1 MLESFGPLQFG
12 LVVLILITAYTFRG
26 VTGFGSGLIAIPLLV
41 LILPISIVIPT
52 MVLLDFIASVS
63 HSIKHREVAQWKA
76 IYPLLPFT
84 VIGVLIALFIFKT
97 VDTNLLVKSLGI
109 FILLFALYSLFSPT
123 PHRQG
128 GTLWAVP
135 AGILGG
141 MVGTLFGT
149 GGPFYVIYLQ
159 LRHLDKATFRATVA
173 TIFMIDGGWESF
185 QDLDPI
191 LPVDSFP
198 AWLLLSRPGLI
209 PVLPEPAGKAESER
223 AVYPQSYL
231 TLYRLRRNHARPAT
245 GAGDD
250 GMALRARLKEQDPL
264 LFQHFLDALAT

>member
-1 MLESFGPLQFG
+1 MLESIGSLQYG

-41 LILPISIVIPT
+41 LILPLSIVIPT
-52 MVLLDFIASVS
+52 MVLLDFVAAVS

-84 VIGVLIALFIFKT
+84 VVGVLIALYIFKT

-109 FILLFALYSLFSPT
+109 FILLFALYSLISPT

-128 GTLWAVP
+128 GTLWAIP
-135 AGILGG
+135 AGVFGG

-159 LRHLDKATFRATVA
+159 LRHLNKAAFRATVA
-173 TIFMIDGGWESF
+173 TIFMIDGGIRVGGFAFSGFFIHET
-185 QDLDPI
+185 
-191 LPVDSFP
+191 
-198 AWLLLSRPGLI
+198 LLLAALGLPI
-209 PVLPEPAGKAESER
+209 MGLAMYVGGHIHTSISQTTFHRAIGVLLLVS
-223 AVYPQSYL
+223 
-231 TLYRLRRNHARPAT
+231 
-245 GAGDD
+245 GA
-250 GMALRARLKEQDPL
+250 ALLIK
-264 LFQHFLDALAT
+264 